1 MSPSGKVTLTYK
13 GRSVSTL
20 SAGSYKI
27 AVTDS
32 SSSDGLMLQKIKRV
46 LTVTGLKFVGKHT
59 GKVNLSAGKWV
70 VMPQAGKTA
79 YTLTVK

>member
-1 MSPSGKVTLTYK
+1 MTLTFK
-13 GRSVSTL
+13 SKSISTL
-20 SAGSYKI
+20 TAGSYKI
-27 AVTDS
+27 AVADS
-32 SSSDGLMLQKIKRV
+32 SSWSGLMLQKIKRV
-46 LTVTGLKFVGKHT
+46 VTVTGLKFVGKHT